1 MFSEHERPRGTEATH
16 FLDPVFLASD
26 DARALRILGEYLGPL
41 AVFTREQVRDTVV
54 FFGSARIEP
63 GSRLYEDARE
73 VARLFTA
80 WTRQAPGHDHRF
92 LVCSGGGPG
101 IMEAAN
107 RGAREAG
114 GRSIGL
120 NISLPHEQH
129 PNPFISEELNLEFR
143 YFFMRKLWFAHL
155 AAAAIV
161 FPGGFG
167 TLDELW
173 ELLTLAQTRK
183 LDRQIPIVLYDEAF
197 WTRLID
203 FDLLVEM
210 GTIAPDDLR
219 LFTFANNPQ
228 QVFET
233 LRAALGPL
241 EKAPRTPCFA
251 HSAARSTTP
260 LPRRQET
267 MENDDR
273 QAFMEAVRP
282 HLDEL
287 LDSARHHLGY
297 HEAAGDLPEGRL
309 TPEELV
315 GETLIVAFSGRDR
328 RPKEVPLR
336 EWLLGLEARTLDRLL
351 LQEAQDRQLWAV
363 SLEQPLPKRDP
374 LEIDDSFWDW
384 YQPDAVEKVEDVI
397 PSKVDRRGGRAVVRL
412 LEAARELPRDQWR
425 AWLLAELHELSPENV
440 AASLRS
446 GIARAKELAEQARKR
461 LSNAGDSQK
470 D

>member
-1 MFSEHERPRGTEATH
+1 MTSPEPTEALH
-16 FLDPVFLASD
+16 FLDPAFLASD
-26 DARALRILGEYLGPL
+26 DARAVRILAEYVGPL
-41 AVFTREQVRDTVV
+41 AVFTREQVRDTIV
-54 FFGSARIEP
+54 FFGSARMGP
-63 GSRLYEDARE
+63 GSRTYEDARE
-73 VARLFTA
+73 VARLITA
-80 WTRQAPGHDHRF
+80 WTHEVPGHDHRF

-120 NISLPHEQH
+120 NITLPHEQA

-197 WTRLID
+197 WRRLID
-203 FDLLVEM
+203 FDLLIEM
-210 GTIAPDDLR
+210 GTIDRGDLD
-219 LFTFANNPQ
+219 LFSFASSPQ
-228 QVFET
+228 QAFE
-233 LRAALGPL
+233 LLKGALGPL
-241 EKAPRTPCFA
+241 EETPRTPCFA
-251 HSAARSTTP
+251 HSTHRSSN
-260 LPRRQET
+260 LPRRKEI

-287 LDSARHHLGY
+287 LESARHHLGY
-297 HEAAGDLPEGRL
+297 HEAAGELQEGKL

-315 GETLIVAFSGRDR
+315 GETLIVAFAGRDR
-328 RPKEVPLR
+328 RPENVPLR
-336 EWLLGLEARTLDRLL
+336 EWLLGLEARTLDRLITK
-351 LQEAQDRQLWAV
+351 EARDRQLWAV

-374 LEIDDSFWDW
+374 LEVDDTFWDW
-384 YQPDAVEKVEDVI
+384 YQPDAVEKVEDVL
-397 PSKVDRRGGRAVVRL
+397 PSKVERRTGRAVLEL
-412 LEAARELPRDQWR
+412 LEAARELPRQQWR
-425 AWLLAELHELSPENV
+425 AWLLSELHELSPENV

-446 GIARAKELAEQARKR
+446 GVAKAKELAEEARKR
-461 LSNAGDSQK
+461 LRGK
-470 D
+470 DDGQN